1 MLDEKTLKEKI
12 IDVGAYY
19 SAQQVEVNPDEL
31 LEHEF
36 TEEEV
41 EFLRGKEISYVEDI
55 MREEY
60 KPLTD
65 LSDKEVQAIKD
76 GLKEYSPYA
85 LVNDWSLGICDFDY
99 DMVMGDYLF
108 NKRKEIGNLM
118 GHHHELYGRLYLAIL
133 NIKSELEGWHQPL
146 SMIRYV

>member
-1 MLDEKTLKEKI
+1 MLDEKTLREKI

-55 MREEY
+55 IREEY
-60 KPLTD
+60 KPFTD
-65 LSDKEVQAIKD
+65 LSDKEVRAIKD

-99 DMVMGDYLF
+99 DKVMGDYLF
-108 NKRKEIGNLM
+108 NKHKEIGDLM
-118 GHHHELYGRLYLAIL
+118 EQHHELYGRLYLTIL
-133 NIKSELEGWHQPL
+133 NIKDVIE
-146 SMIRYV
+146 V

>member
-1 MLDEKTLKEKI
+1 MLDEKKLREKI

-19 SAQQVEVNPDEL
+19 SAQQVEVNIDEL
-31 LEHEF
+31 SEHEF

-55 MREEY
+55 IREEY
-60 KPLTD
+60 EPLTD

-99 DMVMGDYLF
+99 DEVMRGYLF
-108 NKRKEIGNLM
+108 IKHGEVGNLM
-118 GHHHELYGRLYLAIL
+118 ENHHELYSRLYLTVL
-133 NIKSELEGWHQPL
+133 NIKEGNE
-146 SMIRYV
+146 V